1 MPRYLIASRDVLGS
15 SAEGWPAAG
24 SGSSSSKVRVV
35 GIFQYDQGDAEPG
48 DAKHVEAAVRNSWST
63 HSGKLAPVTPTS
75 IALYLS
81 LTSTTR
87 AGNSAH
93 HCSMIARS
101 ASLLVS
107 SNSALHPGASR
118 SFMSGARPYHR
129 ASALRAIAHNQADPV
144 GQVHRFHVVPIEIAT
159 VHEGHD
165 PAVKPRH
172 TASRRSSRPTRA
184 LRGVGLEPTTH
195 GFGRF

>member
-1 MPRYLIASRDVLGS
+1 MSWVAG
-15 SAEGWPAAG
+15 AGGWPAAG
-24 SGSSSSKVRVV
+24 NGSSSSKVRVV

-48 DAKHVEAAVRNSWST
+48 DAKHVEAPVRNSWST

-93 HCSMIARS
+93 HCSMRQSARS
-101 ASLLVS
+101 S
-107 SNSALHPGASR
+107 SDGVQSCRHK
-118 SFMSGARPYHR
+118 
-129 ASALRAIAHNQADPV
+129 QADPV
-144 GQVHRFHVVPIEIAT
+144 GQVHRFHVVPIEIAM

-165 PAVKPRH
+165 PAVMYE
-172 TASRRSSRPTRA
+172 A
-184 LRGVGLEPTTH
+184 LVKLDAARG
-195 GFGRF
+195 R